1 MRKLPVILLIS
12 ALNFVFPYRM
22 NAGGGEIKIM
32 RQKGLINEIKR
43 DNRLNQM
50 ARMIA
55 AIEWCESRQNRLAY
69 NINENAAG
77 ILQIRPVM
85 IAEANRL
92 IGWEKYTLSD
102 RFDVRKSRE
111 LFILIQT
118 SKLNDPYNLDSLAH
132 VWNCGSND
140 AAKLKK
146 TMDYRDRVRRT
157 YELSGKKSYQ
167 QDLTYRKY
175 IANIVEIFNAC

>member
-50 ARMIA
+50 ARMIS

-69 NINENAAG
+69 NANENAAG
-77 ILQIRPVM
+77 ILQIRPIM

-92 IGWEKYTLSD
+92 LGWEKYTLSD
-102 RFDVRKSRE
+102 RFDVKKSRE

-118 SKLNDPYNLDSLAH
+118 NKLNGPYNLDSLAH

-140 AAKLKK
+140 AGKLKK
-146 TMDYRDRVRRT
+146 TRDYRDRVRRA
-157 YELSGKKSYQ
+157 YKLAGEESYQ
-167 QDLTYRKY
+167 QDLTFKNN
-175 IANIVEIFNAC
+175 ISNIVEILKAC